1 MEEIVFACR
10 PEELS
15 CIVGNLFT
23 GISPPCEYERS
34 AHLTICGITHS
45 GNSDRL
51 VIKGDRCL
59 FYGLPDDLRAARN
72 GFCPE
77 RRCEHGR

>member
-23 GISPPCEYERS
+23 GISPPC
-34 AHLTICGITHS
+34 GITHS
-45 GNSDRL
+45 GNSGRL

-59 FYGLPDDLRAARN
+59 FYGLPDDLRAVRN
-72 GFCPE
+72 GVCPE